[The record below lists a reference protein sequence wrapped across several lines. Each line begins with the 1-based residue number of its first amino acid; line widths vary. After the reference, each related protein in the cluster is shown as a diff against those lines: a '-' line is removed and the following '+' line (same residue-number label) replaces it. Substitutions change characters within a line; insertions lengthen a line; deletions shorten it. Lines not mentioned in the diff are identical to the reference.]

1 MALNEKPK
9 SDAEW
14 ARKVEKRLRRLENP
28 RFVRLGNWM
37 VSVSPVTGDL
47 VADHIPTGRR
57 DTLAA
62 AEPES
67 VKNEK
72 VGRG

>member
-1 MALNEKPK
+1 MSLHTSPT

-14 ARKVEKRLRRLENP
+14 ARRVEKRLTALENP
-28 RFVRLGNWM
+28 RSIRMGNWM

-62 AEPES
+62 AEPRTVDKE
-67 VKNEK
+67 
-72 VGRG
+72 